1 MPKLEPIMIHITFFC
16 RQYTLTMM
24 DEKICTNKSTM
35 KTPIEVGV

>member
-1 MPKLEPIMIHITFFC
+1 MPKLALNMSHIAFFC
-16 RQYTLTMM
+16 RQYTLTII